1 MARPPRR
8 VREREQPLPPA
19 AAAAAAAAG
28 GAVAPQHIAVYNPK
42 YHSYLIQLMSFVDQ
56 QVYEPRTM
64 FTEEKLGKPLLLLLL
79 KHTEIKTSTV
89 VDVHGGGRFTFP
101 YTMV

>member
-8 VREREQPLPPA
+8 VREREQLSAPT
-19 AAAAAAAAG
+19 AAAAAAAG
-28 GAVAPQHIAVYNPK
+28 GAVAPQHIAVHNPK

-56 QVYEPRTM
+56 QVYEPQTM

-101 YTMV
+101 YTVV

>member
-1 MARPPRR
+1 MTRPRR
-8 VREREQPLPPA
+8 VREPSAPT
-19 AAAAAAAAG
+19 AAAAAAG

-64 FTEEKLGKPLLLLLL
+64 FTEEKLGKPLLLLLKRTRISL
-79 KHTEIKTSTV
+79 HHGVSTSV
-89 VDVHGGGRFTFP
+89 VFP